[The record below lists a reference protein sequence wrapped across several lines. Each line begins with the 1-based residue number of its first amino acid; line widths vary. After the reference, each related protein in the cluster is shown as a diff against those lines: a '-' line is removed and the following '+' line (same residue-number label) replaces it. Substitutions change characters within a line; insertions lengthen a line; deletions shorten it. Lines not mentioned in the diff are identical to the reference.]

1 MLNSE
6 FPRAGAP
13 VAIGAAALAL
23 CVATLAIC
31 WPGVA
36 MFDSVWQYQQA
47 LSGNYN
53 DWHPPVMARLW
64 ALLHRLGPGA
74 APMFLVQI
82 ALYWLGL
89 GLWGVA
95 LARGGRGIAGVL
107 VLAIGACPVFLGWQV
122 TVLKDAQM
130 AAAML
135 AATGLIAWWRLAGR
149 TIPVAALV
157 AAGVLLAYSVLV
169 RSNAVFAVVPL
180 AVMLTRWSGAR
191 KLVVGF
197 AGVVLVLAV
206 SPLINHRM
214 FGAVQSG
221 VTHAQPL
228 YDMAG
233 IAHFSQAVEI
243 GGLLPEE
250 LALIETRHCYK
261 PFFWDALADPRYC
274 GVITERLETV
284 DMGDVGTA
292 WVRAILHHP
301 LAYAEHRAGHLN
313 MTWRFIVPTHVP
325 SAAPPEGG
333 EPNTIG
339 LINPG
344 KAHVTLARAG
354 AWVAETPFGWPIV
367 WIAVAGGVM
376 FAARGL
382 AGAARDLAL
391 ALAVSALVLEVSF
404 AVISIASDLRY
415 HLWAMIASA
424 LAAVLMAGYSI
435 PRRALW
441 IGGATL
447 ALVVAAATT
456 ARLVLPPG
464 PATYDAMLG

>member
-1 MLNSE
+1 MLKSD
-6 FPRAGAP
+6 FPGAGGP
-13 VAIGAAALAL
+13 FAIGGAALAL

-36 MFDSVWQYQQA
+36 MYDSVWQYQQA
-47 LSGNYN
+47 LSGHYN

-74 APMFLVQI
+74 APMFLAQI
-82 ALYWLGL
+82 VLYWLGL

-95 LARGGRGIAGVL
+95 LARGGRGIAGLV

-149 TIPVAALV
+149 AVPVAATV
-157 AAGVLLAYSVLV
+157 AAGMLLAYSVLV

-180 AVMLTRWSGAR
+180 AVMLTRWSAGR
-191 KLVVGF
+191 KLVVG
-197 AGVVLVLAV
+197 AIGVVLVLAV
-206 SPLINHRM
+206 SPLINHRV

-221 VTHAQPL
+221 VTRAQPL

-233 IAHFSQAVEI
+233 IAHFSRTIET

-250 LALIETRHCYK
+250 LALIEARHCYK
-261 PFFWDALADPRYC
+261 PFFWDSLADPRRC

-284 DMGDVGTA
+284 GMGAVGAA
-292 WVRAILHHP
+292 WARAILYHP
-301 LAYAEHRAGHLN
+301 LAYAEHRIGHLN
-313 MTWRFIVPTHVP
+313 MTWRFIVPAHVP

-354 AWVAETPFGWPIV
+354 AWVAETPVGWPIM
-367 WIAVAGGVM
+367 WIVVAGGVM
-376 FAARGL
+376 FAARSSTGP
-382 AGAARDLAL
+382 ARDLAV
-391 ALAVSALVLEVSF
+391 ALAISALVLEASF

-424 LAAVLMAGYSI
+424 LAAVLMAGYAL

-441 IGGATL
+441 IGGGAL
-447 ALVVAAATT
+447 ALVVAAATA
-456 ARLVLPPG
+456 ARIALPPG
-464 PATYDAMLG
+464 PATYDGMLG